1 MSNSRQYWQSVE
13 QLENKDEFIA
23 KNHDEFSE
31 ELPLDQ
37 FLEKQEL
44 SATSTSRRDFLK
56 FVGFSVTAA
65 TLAACEAPVMKSIPY
80 VVKPEEV
87 TPGVANYYASTYY
100 DGFDFAPI
108 VVKTRE
114 GRPIH
119 IEGNKESKMTRG
131 GVTTRVNSSLLSLY
145 DVARARNP
153 RLNGE
158 DTKWSKVDKAVKA
171 SLKSAKNVRILSNSI
186 ISPSTKA
193 AIDVFASK
201 LGSEEAPVNFKHV
214 TYDESSSAGII
225 VANQNIFG
233 KSIIPSYRFENAKV
247 VVSFGADF
255 LSTWLNTLEY
265 SDGYSFNRLPEN
277 GEMSRHYQFEGS
289 FSLTGTN
296 SDIRGAVKPNEIGLA
311 VIALYNEIAKAT
323 GNASVKGAKFEDD
336 NDVAGKIKSAAKDI
350 LAHKGKSL
358 IVCGSNDVATQELV
372 NGINQM
378 VGSYGKTIDMSKPL
392 NIRQSNDQELVD
404 LVAEMKAGKV
414 DTLLIYGVNPVYSA
428 PASLGFANALSK
440 VKMSVSFSDKADETG
455 SATTVL
461 APDNHYFESWNDF
474 VPVDGS
480 AFIAQPVIR
489 PLFGKTK
496 TQQGT
501 RQAQESI
508 LRFVKVRT
516 SFYDFMREN
525 WMTNMLPLQTEY
537 STFDELWNNTVHDG
551 FMHYTPA
558 PKVETLEAVIPTNA
572 NTSASNVVKNAK
584 ATGMVAELFTET
596 KMGIGNQANNP
607 WLQELPNAITKVTW
621 DNYVAMNPADCREY
635 GYNTNYGQQLPA
647 SLVNVTIG
655 GSTVKLPV
663 IATPGQKIGSVS
675 IALGYGRIKAGKV
688 VEQGDML
695 AADGTTKTIGANVF
709 PAVNTKGATFNYYVD
724 NVTIELAEEKE
735 YPVGLAQTHFT
746 EMDRKIVNET
756 SIATYAKGKDVYNPD
771 PTVVDA
777 YGVTQKVE
785 KMDLWAV
792 QDIATG
798 HRWGMTID
806 LNLCFGCSAC
816 VTACHSENNV
826 PVVGKDEVRRNR
838 IMSWLRID
846 RYFSSDMSKE
856 KQGDVGK
863 IDMYR
868 QMEVPSNYPEAVH
881 QPVMC
886 QQCNHAPCE
895 TVCPV
900 AATTHSNEGL
910 NQMTYN
916 RCIGTRYCANNC
928 PYKVRRFNW
937 FNYMGDSK
945 FTGVN
950 PSQNDLA
957 RMVLNPDVVVRARG
971 VMEKC
976 SFCVQRIQSSKLD
989 AKKEGRTIQDGEV
1002 TSACSAACATGAIR
1016 FGDLNDD
1023 KTKVSEVSK
1032 NERSYHLLEE
1042 VGTQPNVFYLTKVRN
1057 IDEERI
1063 PAGIGHGAG
1072 HGGHDESHDSHG
1084 HDEAGQAHGEEAH
1097 SEEHSAH

>member
-13 QLENKDEFIA
+13 QLENSEEFVA
-23 KNHDEFSE
+23 KHQNEFSE

-37 FLEKQEL
+37 FLEKEEL
-44 SATSTSRRDFLK
+44 STTSTSRRDFLK
-56 FVGFSVTAA
+56 FVGFSLTAA

-87 TPGVANYYASTYY
+87 TPGIANYYASSYY
-100 DGFDFAPI
+100 DGFEFAPI
-108 VVKTRE
+108 LIKTRE

-119 IEGNKESKMTRG
+119 IEGNKESEMTRG
-131 GVTTRVNSSLLSLY
+131 GITARVNSSLLGLY
-145 DVARARNP
+145 DEARVRNP

-158 DTKWSKVDKAVKA
+158 ETKWSKVDKAVKA
-171 SLKSAKNVRILSNSI
+171 SLKSAKKVRILSNSI
-186 ISPSTKA
+186 ISPSTQA
-193 AIDVFASK
+193 AFDLFASK
-201 LGSEEAPVNFKHV
+201 LGSEEAPVDFKHV
-214 TYDESSSAGII
+214 TYDESSSAGILM
-225 VANQNIFG
+225 ANKNYFG
-233 KSIIPSYRFENAKV
+233 KAIIPSYRFENAKV

-265 SDGYSFNRLPEN
+265 SDGYSANRLPDH

-296 SDIRGAVKPNEIGLA
+296 ADIRGAVKPNEIGLA
-311 VIALYNEIAKAT
+311 VIALYNEVAKAT
-323 GNASVKGAKFEDD
+323 GNASIKGAKFEDD
-336 NDVAGKIKSAAKDI
+336 NDVAGKIKSAAKD
-350 LAHKGKSL
+350 LLSHKGKSL
-358 IVCGSNDVATQELV
+358 VVCGSNDIATQEVV
-372 NGINQM
+372 NGLNQM
-378 VGSYGKTIDMSKPL
+378 LGSYGKTIDITKPL
-392 NIRQSNDQELVD
+392 NIRKSNDQEFAD
-404 LVAEMKAGKV
+404 LVAEMKSGSV

-428 PASLGFANALSK
+428 PASLDFAGALSK

-455 SATTVL
+455 SMTTVL
-461 APDNHYFESWNDF
+461 APDNHYFENWNDY
-474 VPVDGS
+474 VPVEGS

-489 PLFGKTK
+489 PLFTKTK

-508 LRFVKVRT
+508 LRFVKVRM

-525 WMTNMLPLQTEY
+525 WKTTILPLQTKY
-537 STFDELWNNTVHDG
+537 SSFDELWNNTVHDG
-551 FMHYTPA
+551 FVHYTPA
-558 PKVETLEAVIPTNA
+558 PVPQTLEAIIPTDI
-572 NTSASNVVKNAK
+572 NTSASNVVKGSK
-584 ATGMVAELFTET
+584 ASGMVAELFTET

-607 WLQELPNAITKVTW
+607 WLQELPNALTKVTW
-621 DNYVAMNPADCREY
+621 DNYVAMNPADCRAQ
-635 GYNTNYGQQLPA
+635 GYNTTYGQQLPA
-647 SLVNVTIG
+647 SLVNVSIG
-655 GSTVKLPV
+655 GSTLKLPV
-663 IATPGQKIGSVS
+663 IATPGQKIGTVS
-675 IALGYGRIKAGKV
+675 IALGYGRTKTGRV
-688 VEQGDML
+688 VDQGDMV
-695 AADGTTKTIGANVF
+695 APDGSKTIGANVF
-709 PAVNTKGATFNYYVD
+709 PAVNAKGSTFNYYVD

-771 PTVVDA
+771 PTVVDS
-777 YGVTQKVE
+777 YGVSQKVE
-785 KMDLWAV
+785 KLDLWAV

-806 LNLCFGCSAC
+806 LNLCYGCSAC

-846 RYFSSDMSKE
+846 RYFSSDMSKAT
-856 KQGDVGK
+856 QGDTGK

-868 QMEVPSNYPEAVH
+868 QMEVPSDYPEAVH

-900 AATTHSNEGL
+900 AATTHSDEGL

-937 FNYMGDSK
+937 FNYVGDSK
-945 FTGVN
+945 FTDVN

-957 RMVLNPDVVVRARG
+957 RMVLNPDVVVRSRG

-976 SFCVQRIQSSKLD
+976 SFCVQRIQAGKLE
-989 AKKEGRTIQDGEV
+989 AKKAGRPVQDGEV

-1023 KTKVSEVSK
+1023 KTQVSKVSK
-1032 NERSYHLLEE
+1032 DERSYHLLEE

-1057 IDEERI
+1057 VDEERI
-1063 PAGIGHGAG
+1063 PPGIGHGAAHG
-1072 HGGHDESHDSHG
+1072 GDHGHDAHGGH
-1084 HDEAGQAHGEEAH
+1084 EAEAHGEAHEEAH
-1097 SEEHSAH
+1097 NEEHSAH